1 MVAPGSTNRQHKLR
15 PGGFCGTMYDSTSS
29 PATLLL
35 SNMARGALG
44 LPPLL
49 RHLYQLSKKSVLER
63 QQPVW
68 SAVSSSWN
76 PGWIT
81 GLHHHCKLLNSLLL
95 NKLEWVQG
103 YILILIVLPS
113 SPHDQREKGKGT
125 TISWNC
131 STLSFSYRPSASNAP
146 WLCLSLHTL
155 KVFFTH
161 LLGCVDLKTHSVC
174 P

>member
-76 PGWIT
+76 PGRIT

-113 SPHDQREKGKGT
+113 SPRDQREKGKGQLSAGT
-125 TISWNC
+125 VVHFPSLTDLVLPMRPGC
-131 STLSFSYRPSASNAP
+131 LSTLSRSS
-146 WLCLSLHTL
+146 SLIFL
-155 KVFFTH
+155 AVWI
-161 LLGCVDLKTHSVC
+161 
-174 P
+174 